1 MKGDGSVYPILG
13 IWPCRDSVT
22 DVFLD
27 ALAEAALQQLQHF
40 SARQLAT
47 LAYNYGTLNHWG
59 RNDQELLDAITIRM
73 LHQHHVPPPP
83 PFPHLP
89 LRGPFQVRKECTR

>member
-1 MKGDGSVYPILG
+1 MKGQTIPGKDRNST
-13 IWPCRDSVT
+13 CRDAVT

-40 SARQLAT
+40 SAKQLAD

-59 RNDQELLDAITIRM
+59 RSDQSLLDAITIRM
-73 LHQHHVPPPP
+73 LHQQQVS
-83 PFPHLP
+83 LP
-89 LRGPFQVRKECTR
+89 